1 MVDQA
6 SGINIKVD
14 LNDTEMKTAVIID
27 VYSRGSYHEV
37 INLTYLMMI
46 AALYDKVTYIAAS
59 SSCAVMSDLLH
70 SFGFDKDNIT
80 FVGKTFA
87 EEEVKKVSA
96 NKFGERLKY
105 SWLKYY
111 YYMKQPSDVDVFYNN
126 GLFLAISLIS
136 WFSFGKRNKVFSL
149 CHTEMEVIDPRT
161 ASRFSKKVSSWYF
174 GWIFRHTILP
184 EKFTFILLS
193 DNMKEYFRKF
203 ISPRNADRIQ
213 AIEHPYLRLQNP
225 LIGKL
230 EIPSSG
236 HNIKIGLPSSLKA
249 DHGIE
254 FFRQILQETRNSDV
268 TFYAISLVAERIVS
282 PNFVDLGKKDQLLDY
297 NVYSAYINCMDF
309 LLFPYDIESYKLTAS
324 GAFLEAIWNNIP
336 IIALHNNYFDS
347 FFKKYGPM
355 GYLFDNKE
363 DMIAFV
369 NNRIAD
375 KKECTSFRN
384 NMKKA
389 KDALHPER
397 IKEKLQ
403 TIIEQS

>member
-1 MVDQA
+1 
-6 SGINIKVD
+6 
-14 LNDTEMKTAVIID
+14 MKKAVIID
-27 VYSRGSYHEV
+27 VYSRGNYHEV

-46 AALYDKVTYIAAS
+46 TALYDKVTYIAAK
-59 SSCAVMSDLLH
+59 SSCAVMSDFLQ
-70 SFGFDKDNIT
+70 SFGFDKDKIT

-126 GLFLAISLIS
+126 NLFLAISLIS

-149 CHTEMEVIDPRT
+149 CHNEMEVIDPRA

-174 GWIFRHTILP
+174 GLIFRHTVLP

-193 DNMKEYFRKF
+193 DNMKEHFKKF

-213 AIEHPYLRLQNP
+213 SIEHPYLRLPNP

-230 EIPSSG
+230 EVPSSG

-249 DHGIE
+249 DHGID
-254 FFRQILQETRNSDV
+254 FFRQILQETQNSAV
-268 TFYAISLVAERIVS
+268 TFYAISLVAERIVF

-297 NVYSAYINCMDF
+297 NVYSAYINCMDY

-347 FFKKYGPM
+347 FFKMYGPM
-355 GYLFDNKE
+355 GFLFDNKE
-363 DMIAFV
+363 ALVSFIKNGRV
-369 NNRIAD
+369 NRD
-375 KKECTSFRN
+375 ETVSFRN

-397 IKEKLQ
+397 IKEKFQ
-403 TIIEQS
+403 TIIEQQ